1 MVPGF
6 TIDTGSS
13 GTGEAD
19 TLRVELFHAE
29 EVPAS
34 KIQKKGLE
42 AMTEYEVDV
51 YGVSEHPGKFHSAQV
66 AVVPTTRAMDG
77 EYEIER
83 WERPT
88 HADDILG
95 VLDSW

>member
-1 MVPGF
+1 MPGF

-34 KIQKKGLE
+34 KIQKKALE
-42 AMTEYEVDV
+42 AITEYEVDV
-51 YGVSEHPGKFHSAQV
+51 YEVFEHPGKVHSAQV
-66 AVVPTTRAMDG
+66 GAVPTTRAMDG

-83 WERPT
+83 WEKPT
-88 HADDILG
+88 HADEILE
-95 VLDSW
+95 VLNEW